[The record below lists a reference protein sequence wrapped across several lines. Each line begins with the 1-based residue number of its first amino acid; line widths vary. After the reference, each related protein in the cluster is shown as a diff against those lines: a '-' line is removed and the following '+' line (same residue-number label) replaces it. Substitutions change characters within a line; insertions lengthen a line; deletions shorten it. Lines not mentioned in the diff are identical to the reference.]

1 MNILLSIII
10 LSCLILLQKLQ
21 RRSSRSCCTTILQRM
36 DRPEKTVLA
45 ASHSMSTP
53 CNMGVQANCVGDKLD
68 NGLSMMDDDG
78 KSILK
83 D

>member
-1 MNILLSIII
+1 
-10 LSCLILLQKLQ
+10 
-21 RRSSRSCCTTILQRM
+21 M